1 MLRTGGLLA
10 LLCCLQAVS
19 AYYLPGTYPQEFL
32 VGDVIQGERGL
43 EAGSGRIKWVAPA
56 MDQRALAASLIARMQ

>member
-10 LLCCLQAVS
+10 LLLCLGTAS

-32 VGDVIQGERGL
+32 VGDVIQGEGTAPEQPWSTGDRGTGL
-43 EAGSGRIKWVAPA
+43 YA
-56 MDQRALAASLIARMQ
+56 D